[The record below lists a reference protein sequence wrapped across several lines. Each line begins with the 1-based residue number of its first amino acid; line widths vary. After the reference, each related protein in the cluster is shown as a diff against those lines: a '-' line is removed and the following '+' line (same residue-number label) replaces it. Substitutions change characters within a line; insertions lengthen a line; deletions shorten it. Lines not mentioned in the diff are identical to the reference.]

1 MEVTNRWPYSD
12 VINLCPV
19 IPKVQHADATLTSG
33 ANELFTFT
41 FMTRKRK
48 SDTMKFSSEYR
59 TEILCNALSF
69 RQQFFDIGNRVR
81 PAQYSCTKHHW
92 SERKLPVCLEVD
104 VHAVNQISAKTRQCV
119 ANYVY
124 SDIDYLAIVSDYPS
138 AFVIATGGFNRLHLF
153 ACVDSQRDELL
164 RKICDSAWSNVGCL
178 IRLRK
183 DPITI
188 SHFQSNRFGRYSNDE
203 SITSLYE
210 FSVYKITCR
219 DSAEPSKR
227 TLALTE
233 NCLLERDPNS
243 YSIITL
249 KPLNEIFALV
259 RSSTNAQHFSIEY
272 IKGQVVTYS
281 STDRDALLASLL
293 DGVRA
298 SGNIDVHVK
307 MIATVRGHRIG
318 PYSMPVDEEVESW
331 HLKFL
336 QTPPQ
341 GWQFNDAVLRFNANC
356 AYSGL
361 LHSVTQ
367 DRLFAENKE
376 KLIQIALGAFVE
388 KEGDQDAISHQHL
401 EEQFQCLRR
410 LVASKAGFTAFTVC
424 SRFRDCLG
432 KKVVKALKR
441 NNDAVIHSAIDMLCA
456 LMQVTFEYIF
466 VFETLALSIFHFL
479 FSHFSR
485 CTMITICAK
494 NSLTKARCFRQ
505 KNFWVVCLT

>member
-1 MEVTNRWPYSD
+1 MEVTNRWPWSD
-12 VINLCPV
+12 VITLNPV
-19 IPKVQHADATLTSG
+19 IPKVQHNDATLTSG

-48 SDTMKFSSEYR
+48 SDTFKFSSEYR
-59 TEILCNALSF
+59 TEILCNALAF
-69 RQQFFDIGNRVR
+69 RSQFFDIGNRVKA
-81 PAQYSCTKHHW
+81 PQFSCTKHHW
-92 SERKLPVCLEVD
+92 SERKLAVTLEID
-104 VHAVNQISAKTRQCV
+104 THAVNQISSQTRKVV
-119 ANYVY
+119 ASYAY
-124 SDIDYLAIVSDYPS
+124 KDIDYLATVSDYPG

-153 ACVDSQRDELL
+153 ASVDATRDDLL
-164 RKICDSAWSNVGCL
+164 RKICDHAWTHVGCL
-178 IRLRK
+178 IRIRK
-183 DPITI
+183 DSITFD
-188 SHFQSNRFGRYSNDE
+188 HFQSNRFGRYSNDE

-210 FSVYKITCR
+210 FSVHKVTCR
-219 DSAEPSKR
+219 DLLEPSKR

-259 RSSTNAQHFSIEY
+259 RSQTNAQQFSIEY
-272 IKGQVVTYS
+272 IKGQVSIYT

-298 SGNIDVHVK
+298 SGNVDVHVK
-307 MIATVRGHRIG
+307 MVATVRGHRIG

-336 QTPPQ
+336 QTPPN
-341 GWQFNDAVLRFNANC
+341 GWMFNDAVLRFNANC

-367 DRLFAENKE
+367 ERLFAENKE

-388 KEGDQDAISHQHL
+388 KEGDQDAISNQHL

-456 LMQVTFEYIF
+456 LMQVKRFKLLFAF
-466 VFETLALSIFHFL
+466 VN
-479 FSHFSR
+479 SR
-485 CTMITICAK
+485 KKRIY
-494 NSLTKARCFRQ
+494 
-505 KNFWVVCLT
+505 